1 MQRRLM
7 GRDRGC
13 VICAQRI
20 CSSSTT
26 CIRATSVPGQ
36 GHVCAR
42 PGPDQRQGC
51 VFWSGQFECGSS
63 VCVCVCVCARVCV
76 RVCAC
81 VCVRVCVCKSQPK
94 LPGGR
99 ERKRERE
106 KEYR

>member
-63 VCVCVCVCARVCV
+63 VCVCVCVCVRARV
-76 RVCAC
+76 C
-81 VCVRVCVCKSQPK
+81 VCVRVCV
-94 LPGGR
+94 LFLRFALGR
-99 ERKRERE
+99 YLSTVQCLEQTE
-106 KEYR
+106 